1 MSFEDLGTLNR
12 FGTPGTLYNR
22 DLTPSD
28 PTDIYKFEI
37 TSTKNINLSLHDIS
51 SGDDADLYLYR
62 DSNGNG
68 VLDSTDELVSSSLN
82 WSNQDDAITVQG
94 DAGTYFAEV
103 RRFDPG
109 SSGDVEYTLNFSA
122 TELYPSA
129 TTAPNLLPTEVDAGV
144 LSHGDVFTYYD
155 SVGNTDT
162 ADVYRFSLES
172 YSDVTV
178 TLTGLSADADIRIV
192 QDFNSNQWVDVG
204 ISNEVSLS
212 STNGST
218 SDESISFGL
227 HGGNSFYVQVYQYS
241 GDTSYQLQ
249 VEASSWI

>member
-28 PTDIYKFEI
+28 PTDIYRFEI

-68 VLDSTDELVSSSLN
+68 VLDGADTFVDSSVQG
-82 WSNQDDAITVQG
+82 SNKDDAITVQG
-94 DAGTYFAEV
+94 EAGTYFAEV
-103 RRFDPG
+103 SRYDSG

-129 TTAPNLLPTEVDAGV
+129 TTAPNLLPNEFDGDI
-144 LSHGDVFTYYD
+144 LSWGETYTNND
-155 SVGNTDT
+155 WVGNTDT
-162 ADVYRFSLES
+162 SDVYRFSLED

-178 TLTGLSADADIRIV
+178 TLTGLSDDADIRIV
-192 QDFNSNQWVDVG
+192 QDFNSNQCVDVG
-204 ISNEVSLS
+204 LPYEVSFFS
-212 STNGST
+212 RNGST
-218 SDESISFGL
+218 SDESISFEL